1 MAKYSHLAQAVYTGL
16 QKTKVSKYR
25 STEMLQVNKME
36 MHTEEDILT
45 LHQGQPF
52 PNKFVVA
59 KQEINVIPG
68 RQGCVEDYTVGSL
81 FPQY

>member
-36 MHTEEDILT
+36 MHILT

-52 PNKFVVA
+52 PNKVVVA